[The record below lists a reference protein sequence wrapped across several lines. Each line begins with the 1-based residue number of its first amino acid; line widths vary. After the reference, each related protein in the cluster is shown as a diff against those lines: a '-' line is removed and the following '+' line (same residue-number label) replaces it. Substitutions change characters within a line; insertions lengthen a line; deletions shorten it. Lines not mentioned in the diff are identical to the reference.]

1 MKSAI
6 FVSTI
11 AILLWGA
18 MSYAQTPGSASRTWT
33 DSTGKHK
40 IVGAFVEIEGDIVVL
55 SAPDGTKKRIPLKK
69 LSASDQQ
76 FVKENHQK
84 NPFDNVEDGTAKP
97 AIDNQSPIQWVM
109 SPKLNWDDVPHIDFF
124 EPIPWKVSVP
134 TAPKL
139 DIDPNRVLL
148 ASRRI
153 EMGGPVELMVDTP
166 AKRLFVFNQAAKGP
180 LRRISIID
188 MNDGG
193 LQNSDVVAAQMSPV
207 AILPGSTSAVMIGSA
222 TDSDPFPTKKAIEI
236 WSMQGKKV
244 RRSGAWFPFEK
255 ETSVQNGNQRNELEF
270 VDVLP
275 SNELV
280 TLSKGGHLAVWD
292 IRTQKAIWHSQ
303 LEERFGV
310 AIAPDK
316 SLMAV
321 VDGSKLMVLN
331 PATGKL
337 HGLQTLDTDAPSQVH
352 QKTLDLAWTGDGQQL
367 HLLMGQADTPGRRL
381 LVFDVASGELVK
393 TVFSI
398 PPSFFRREFTRES
411 GSFNMRFRTE
421 GLDKHL
427 FLQSAT
433 SDFVLIGEEVLFHVP
448 SQLAVCE
455 YLGSEKVVLAGGLA
469 FVARCNFR
477 ENRGTIM
484 PMKLPHGKAIDAL
497 KEAQQN
503 PDHFLLRPGSEVE
516 INMDRVPQEYRD
528 EVYQKIAKRM
538 ADKKISVVKG
548 AKTRIEAEFSMV
560 RSLRL
565 SIAGSE
571 KQTFVEQE
579 CKLYISRGFMRL
591 WQACSTNYPRIQPN
605 NFGVPLKETIANQSG
620 KPPLDFFDKVEL
632 PMYLIRDALA
642 PTNKRAVL
650 LKAEFSDAGGIK

>member
-11 AILLWGA
+11 AILMLGA
-18 MSYAQTPGSASRTWT
+18 ISYAQTPGTTSRTWT

-40 IVGAFVEIEGDIVVL
+40 IVGAFVEIDGDIVVL

-69 LSASDQQ
+69 LCTSDQQ

-84 NPFDNVEDGTAKP
+84 NPFDNFEDGTTKP
-97 AIDNQSPIQWVM
+97 AIDNQSPIQWAM
-109 SPKLNWDDVPHIDFF
+109 SPKLSWDDVPHIDFS
-124 EPIPWKVSVP
+124 EPNPWKVSVP
-134 TAPKL
+134 TTPKL
-139 DIDPNRVLL
+139 DIDPSRVL
-148 ASRRI
+148 SVSKRI
-153 EMGGPVELMVDTP
+153 EMSGPVELMVDAP
-166 AKRLFVFNQAAKGP
+166 AKRLFVFNQGAKGP
-180 LRRISIID
+180 LRRVSIID
-188 MNDGG
+188 MNDGS
-193 LQNSDVVAAQMSPV
+193 LQNSDVVQAAMSPV
-207 AILPGSTSAVMIGSA
+207 AILPGSTSVVMIGSA
-222 TDSDPFPTKKAIEI
+222 KATDPIITKKALEI

-244 RRSGAWFPFEK
+244 RRSGVWLPFEK
-255 ETSVQNGNQRNELEF
+255 ETNVLNGNQKNELEF

-280 TLSKGGHLAVWD
+280 TLSQGGHLAVWD
-292 IRTQKAIWHSQ
+292 IRTQKPIWHSQ
-303 LEERFGV
+303 LEERHGI

-316 SLMAV
+316 SLIAI
-321 VDGSKLMVLN
+321 VDGCKLMVLD

-337 HGLQTLDTDAPSQVH
+337 HGMQTLDTDAPSHAH
-352 QKTLDLAWTGDGQQL
+352 QKTFDLAWTGDGQQL
-367 HLLMGQADTPGRRL
+367 HLLMGQPDIPGRRL
-381 LVFDVASGELVK
+381 LVFDVMSGELVK

-398 PPSFFRREFTRES
+398 PSNFFRREFARES
-411 GSFNMRFRTE
+411 GLFAMQFRSE
-421 GLDKHL
+421 GLNKHL

-433 SDFVLIGEEVLFHVP
+433 SDFVLIGEEVLFHIP

-455 YLGSEKVVLAGGLA
+455 YLGSEKVVMAGGLA
-469 FVARCNFR
+469 FVARCQYK
-477 ENRGTIM
+477 ENRGTIV

-503 PDHFLLRPGSEVE
+503 PDNFLLRPGSEVE
-516 INMDRVPQEYRD
+516 INMDRVPHEYSD
-528 EVYQKIAKRM
+528 EVYQKIAKRL

-571 KQTFVEQE
+571 KHTFVEQE
-579 CKLYISRGFMRL
+579 CKLFISRGFMRL
-591 WQACSTNYPRIQPN
+591 WQASSTNYPRIQPN
-605 NFGVPLKETIANQSG
+605 NFAVPLKETIANQSG

-632 PMYLIRDALA
+632 PMYLIRDASL

-650 LKAEFSDAGGIK
+650 LKAEFSDSGGIK